1 MGHSGNNGGEHV
13 IIARAQRFPI
23 RALLLLAIVGPA
35 CAYVIIEPSFGALL
49 AVTPILAGAVII
61 DRRVGA
67 MKLAVGEGSVEVVN
81 FLSSHFF
88 DLDTVRV
95 ETEVEASHWP
105 ADDIP
110 TAMSRPKGDVPKIG
124 SLHLSDELGR
134 RIRVGVV
141 PSYGG
146 RVREIVDDLN
156 VAIAKHRLA

>member
-1 MGHSGNNGGEHV
+1 MDQPRNSRGEHV

-23 RALLLLAIVGPA
+23 RALL
-35 CAYVIIEPSFGALL
+35 FL
-49 AVTPILAGAVII
+49 AVVCPICVYLFTAPSLMGVVMVTLVLTGVAMI
-61 DRRVGA
+61 DLRVGA
-67 MKLAVGEGSVEVVN
+67 MKLAISEGSVEVVN

-95 ETEVEASHWP
+95 ETEEEESHWP

-110 TAMSRPKGDVPKIG
+110 TAMSKPKGDVPKIG

-141 PSYGG
+141 PSYGT